1 MMKFYT
7 ESINVL
13 SYLVL
18 ISLIDQGLVK
28 TNDLNKKPYSL
39 RDKSNKI
46 LKGIN
51 EG

>member
-1 MMKFYT
+1 M
-7 ESINVL
+7 L
-13 SYLVL
+13 SYLIL

-28 TNDLNKKPYSL
+28 TNDLNRKL
-39 RDKSNKI
+39 DNLCDKSNKL